1 MDKDGEVPMT
11 AWRCALGTLVFAF
24 IMFTAEPAHVL
35 AQDAAELATTTESPE
50 PATDVRPSDERIQAG
65 DAERAMPPA
74 GERAESADFDRWEP
88 FNDTTFEFNRRVDK
102 YALKPVAKVWK
113 SVVPERGQIAI
124 SNVFDNLNVVPRVMN
139 NVLQGKWNGAGREV
153 SRFLINSTVGVGGVF
168 DPAKDVW
175 QITKSPA
182 DFGQTLG
189 KWGNGPGPYLV
200 LPFMEPLTVRDG
212 IGRLVDQAMDPLTYV
227 VPVVPALILR
237 TGKTINERALN
248 YELFSE
254 FEDGV
259 IDPYAAVRDGYL
271 QRREHMLSE

>member
-1 MDKDGEVPMT
+1 MKLS
-11 AWRCALGTLVFAF
+11 RCAVRTMVCALIVFAV
-24 IMFTAEPAHVL
+24 TPARVR
-35 AQDAAELATTTESPE
+35 AQDAAELATTQSPVADTE
-50 PATDVRPSDERIQAG
+50 PAVAAPQDE
-65 DAERAMPPA
+65 PPA
-74 GERAESADFDRWEP
+74 GERAEPADFDRWEP
-88 FNDTTFEFNRRVDK
+88 FNDKTFEFNRRVDK
-102 YALKPVAKVWK
+102 HALMPVAKAWK
-113 SVVPERGQIAI
+113 TVVPPQGQIMI
-124 SNVFDNLNVVPRVMN
+124 GNFFDNLNVVPRVVN

-237 TGKTINERALN
+237 TGKNINERALN

-254 FEDGV
+254 FEEGM

-271 QRREHMLSE
+271 QRRERMLSE

>member
-1 MDKDGEVPMT
+1 MT
-11 AWRCALGTLVFAF
+11 FGRWTVRTLMCALIVFAVAP
-24 IMFTAEPAHVL
+24 TRVR
-35 AQDAAELATTTESPE
+35 AQDAAEPATTQSPVADTEPGVG
-50 PATDVRPSDERIQAG
+50 ATEEQ
-65 DAERAMPPA
+65 PPA
-74 GERAESADFDRWEP
+74 GERGEPADFDRWEP
-88 FNDTTFEFNRRVDK
+88 FNDKTFEFNRRVDK
-102 YALKPVAKVWK
+102 YALKPVAKAWK
-113 SVVPERGQIAI
+113 SVVPERGQIMI
-124 SNVFDNLNVVPRVMN
+124 SNAFDNLNVVPRVVN
-139 NVLQGKWNGAGREV
+139 NLLQGKWNGAGREV

-237 TGKTINERALN
+237 TGKNINERALN

-254 FEDGV
+254 FEEGM

-271 QRREHMLSE
+271 QRRERMLSE